1 MEAQVLVLNSAY
13 MPVNTVGWQKAISW
27 VSSGRAVIEDV
38 YEGLFLRS
46 PSITFPLPSIIRFI
60 TKMTKFFRRGVK
72 FNRRNIW
79 TRDKGKCQYCGKK
92 TPIESFTF
100 DHVIPKSQGGKTI
113 WENIVVACYK
123 CNQKKEGRTPKQAGM
138 TLIQK
143 PFKPKNVADGGLP
156 GLNPA
161 NVPKSWKDY
170 LGSLKYW
177 TDEVS

>member
-1 MEAQVLVLNSAY
+1 MEAQVLVLNSTY
-13 MPVNTVGWQKAISW
+13 VPIDTTGWQKAISL

-46 PSITFPLPSIIRFI
+46 PSTTFPLPSIIRFI
-60 TKMTKFFRRGVK
+60 TKMAKYFRRGVK

-79 TRDKGKCQYCGKK
+79 IRDKGKCQYCGK
-92 TPIESFTF
+92 TVPIEEFTF
-100 DHVIPKSQGGKTI
+100 DHVIPKSKGGKTI

-123 CNQKKEGRTPKQAGM
+123 CNQKKEGRTPKQAKM

-143 PFKPKNVADGGLP
+143 PFKPKNLSDGGLP
-156 GLNPA
+156 GLNPN
-161 NVPKSWKDY
+161 NVPESWKDY